1 MAILANAK
9 HEAFARSIAKG
20 MSGRE
25 AYRGAGYAQSSDS
38 VTDAAAS
45 RLLSDVKVQARV
57 AELQDRAAESTV
69 TTIESL
75 IEAGWQ
81 IVKNAQ
87 ADKQHAAAS
96 QTIERIAKIA
106 GLWIEKSESKNE
118 TNLRRW
124 LED

>member
-25 AYRGAGYAQSSDS
+25 AYRGAGYSQSSDS

-45 RLLSDVKVQARV
+45 RLLSVVKVQERV
-57 AELQDRAAESTV
+57 AELQERAADSTV
-69 TTIESL
+69 TTVESL
-75 IEAGWQ
+75 IEAGWV

-106 GLWIEKSESKNE
+106 GLWVDKSEAKNE